1 MKKTAFWLRQ
11 VGALLCVL
19 LELYFLAPAG
29 IMGICHV
36 GMLYPMVPLT
46 LLSLWLA
53 CPQFFDQFPRWLC
66 RAVAAVVGAGV
77 AVVLVAMVLMGI
89 QAGHRP
95 TEGDCTV
102 IVLGCQVSEDG
113 SPTVM
118 LGDRIDAA
126 YRYLSEH
133 PESRCVASG
142 GQNDNEPMSEA
153 ACIRNALVARGIHP
167 DRIYLED
174 RSRSTEENLTFS
186 SELIRR
192 EGLNTR
198 VAIASDNFHQL
209 RAAVWARR
217 GGLDPW
223 SIGCVT
229 WWPLAP
235 GYWAREAAAVTV
247 LGIRTVVG

>member
-1 MKKTAFWLRQ
+1 MKAVRYAGAAVCLALAAYFMAPLVMGILHIGMMYPAALLALAAAMLLRPRWFRRLPRWLRRTG
-11 VGALLCVL
+11 GALLGAGLAL
-19 LELYFLAPAG
+19 L
-29 IMGICHV
+29 
-36 GMLYPMVPLT
+36 
-46 LLSLWLA
+46 
-53 CPQFFDQFPRWLC
+53 
-66 RAVAAVVGAGV
+66 AAVLVMM
-77 AVVLVAMVLMGI
+77 AV
-89 QAGHRP
+89 QAENRP
-95 TEGDCTV
+95 GPEDCTV
-102 IVLGCQVSEDG
+102 VVLGCQVSANGE
-113 SPTVM
+113 PTVM
-118 LGDRIDAA
+118 LRDRIDAA

-142 GQNDNEPMSEA
+142 GQNDNEPISEA
-153 ACIRNALVARGIHP
+153 SCIRNTLVARGIHP

-186 SELIRR
+186 AELIRK
-192 EGLNTR
+192 EGLPTR

-229 WWPLAP
+229 WWPLSP

-247 LGIRTVVG
+247 LGIRTAVG

>member
-1 MKKTAFWLRQ
+1 MKAVRYAGAAVCLALAAYFMAPL
-11 VGALLCVL
+11 VMGILHIGMVYPAALLALAAAML
-19 LELYFLAPAG
+19 LRPRWFRRL
-29 IMGICHV
+29 
-36 GMLYPMVPLT
+36 
-46 LLSLWLA
+46 
-53 CPQFFDQFPRWLC
+53 PRWL
-66 RAVAAVVGAGV
+66 RRTGGAVVGAGA
-77 AVVLVAMVLMGI
+77 AVVLAVMVLMGI

-102 IVLGCQVSEDG
+102 IVLGCQVSRDG

-118 LGDRIDAA
+118 LDDRIDAA
-126 YRYLSEH
+126 YDYLTAH

-142 GQNDNEPMSEA
+142 GQNDNEPISEA
-153 ACIRNALVARGIHP
+153 SCIRNTLVARGIHP

-186 SELIRR
+186 AELIRK
-192 EGLNTR
+192 EGLPTR

-223 SIGCVT
+223 SVGCVT
-229 WWPLAP
+229 WWPLCP

-247 LGIRTVVG
+247 LGIRTAVG

>member
-1 MKKTAFWLRQ
+1 MKAVRYAGAAVCLALAAYFMAPL
-11 VGALLCVL
+11 VMGILHIGMVYPAALLALAAAML
-19 LELYFLAPAG
+19 LRPRWFRRL
-29 IMGICHV
+29 
-36 GMLYPMVPLT
+36 
-46 LLSLWLA
+46 
-53 CPQFFDQFPRWLC
+53 PRWL
-66 RAVAAVVGAGV
+66 RRTGGAVVGAGA
-77 AVVLVAMVLMGI
+77 AVVLAVMVLMGI

-95 TEGDCTV
+95 MEGDCTV
-102 IVLGCQVSEDG
+102 IVLGCQVSRDG

-118 LGDRIDAA
+118 LDDRIDAA

-142 GQNDNEPMSEA
+142 GQNDNEPISEA
-153 ACIRNALVARGIHP
+153 SCIRNTLVARGIHP

-174 RSRSTEENLTFS
+174 RFRSTEENLTFS
-186 SELIRR
+186 AELIRK
-192 EGLNTR
+192 EGLPTR

-229 WWPLAP
+229 WWPLSP

-247 LGIRTVVG
+247 LGIRTAVG

>member
-1 MKKTAFWLRQ
+1 MKAVRYAGAAVCLALAAYFMAPLVMGILHIGMMYPAALLALAAAMLLRPRWFRRLPRWLRCTG
-11 VGALLCVL
+11 GALLGAGLAL
-19 LELYFLAPAG
+19 L
-29 IMGICHV
+29 
-36 GMLYPMVPLT
+36 
-46 LLSLWLA
+46 
-53 CPQFFDQFPRWLC
+53 
-66 RAVAAVVGAGV
+66 AAVLVMM
-77 AVVLVAMVLMGI
+77 AV
-89 QAGHRP
+89 QAENRP
-95 TEGDCTV
+95 GPEDCTV
-102 IVLGCQVSEDG
+102 IVLGCQVSRDG

-118 LGDRIDAA
+118 LDDRIDAA

-142 GQNDNEPMSEA
+142 GQNGNEPISEA
-153 ACIRNALVARGIHP
+153 SCIRNTLVARGIHP

-186 SELIRR
+186 AELIRK
-192 EGLNTR
+192 EGLPTR

-229 WWPLAP
+229 WWPLSP

-247 LGIRTVVG
+247 LGIRTAVG

>member
-1 MKKTAFWLRQ
+1 MKAVRYAGAAVCLALAAYFMAPL
-11 VGALLCVL
+11 VMGILHIGMVYPAALLTLAAAML
-19 LELYFLAPAG
+19 LRPRWFRRL
-29 IMGICHV
+29 
-36 GMLYPMVPLT
+36 
-46 LLSLWLA
+46 
-53 CPQFFDQFPRWLC
+53 PRWLR
-66 RAVAAVVGAGV
+66 RAGAAVVGAGA
-77 AVVLVAMVLMGI
+77 AVVLAVMVLMGI

-102 IVLGCQVSEDG
+102 IVLGCQVSRDG

-118 LGDRIDAA
+118 LDDRIDAA

-142 GQNDNEPMSEA
+142 GQNDNEPISEA
-153 ACIRNALVARGIHP
+153 SCIRNTLVARGIHP

-186 SELIRR
+186 AELIRK
-192 EGLNTR
+192 EGLPTR

-229 WWPLAP
+229 WWPLSP

-247 LGIRTVVG
+247 LGIRTAVG

>member
-1 MKKTAFWLRQ
+1 MKAVRYAGAAVCLALAAYFMAPL
-11 VGALLCVL
+11 VMGILHIGMMYPAALLALAAAML
-19 LELYFLAPAG
+19 LRPWWFRRL
-29 IMGICHV
+29 
-36 GMLYPMVPLT
+36 
-46 LLSLWLA
+46 
-53 CPQFFDQFPRWLC
+53 PRWLC
-66 RAVAAVVGAGV
+66 RAGGALLGAGLALLAAVLVMM
-77 AVVLVAMVLMGI
+77 AV
-89 QAGHRP
+89 QAENRP
-95 TEGDCTV
+95 GPEDCTV
-102 IVLGCQVSEDG
+102 VVLGCQVSANGE
-113 SPTVM
+113 PTVM
-118 LGDRIDAA
+118 LRDRIDAA

-142 GQNDNEPMSEA
+142 GQNDNEPISEA
-153 ACIRNALVARGIHP
+153 SCIRNTLVARGIHP

-186 SELIRR
+186 AELIRK
-192 EGLNTR
+192 EGLPTR

-229 WWPLAP
+229 WWPLSP

-247 LGIRTVVG
+247 LGIRTAVG